1 MDMSNQALLSARV
14 GSKRPI
20 EDCVADASQQEA
32 WRLAATRDLLED
44 LRGSF
49 QGRGSVPPIPLPAA
63 AGSPGLAP
71 FDIAAMRA
79 DIEMFLAGPGRKK
92 SGERQR
98 QILAGFVDM
107 LEKRKEARIT
117 TSALAKYLDLSE
129 AALYRHFDSKS
140 QMLDTLIAFIENSV
154 FEQVDQVNT
163 RLAGQTVDVHK
174 HTALLV
180 EMLLKFAESNPG
192 VSRVMAGDAL
202 VMEEEF
208 LRLRM
213 AQFFSKFED
222 VLAGVL
228 RGENSFETSP
238 ADGPAVLASALSAFC
253 IGRLL
258 RFARSGFAS
267 LPSSQLDECLATM
280 LR

>member
-1 MDMSNQALLSARV
+1 MDLSNQALLSARV

-20 EDCVADASQQEA
+20 EECVADASQQEA

-44 LRGSF
+44 LRSSF
-49 QGRGSVPPIPLPAA
+49 QGKGAVPRAPQAAA
-63 AGSPGLAP
+63 AGSAEQPP

-92 SGERQR
+92 AGERQR

-140 QMLDTLIAFIENSV
+140 QMLDTLIAFIEDSV
-154 FEQVDQVNT
+154 FEQVDQVNA

-238 ADGPAVLASALSAFC
+238 SDGPAVLASALSAFC